1 MTDDERVRLF
11 VALELPDRVRDD
23 LASWRAPILA
33 ATPAL
38 RPVAPESMHVTLCF
52 LGWRRAGEVPAIA
65 TACAAASSVARPCLT
80 AAEALWLPPRRP
92 RVLSVSLTDVSG
104 RLSEA
109 QGRVSRALAAGGW
122 YVPEKRPF
130 LAHVTVA
137 RVRKDGRVGRVS
149 LPEPPAIDFE
159 GSAVTLFRS
168 QLTSRG
174 AQYLGLSRVE
184 LGGQGRPGVPGT

>member
-1 MTDDERVRLF
+1 VTDDERVRLF

-23 LASWRAPILA
+23 LASWIAPILA

-65 TACAAASSVARPCLT
+65 TACAAASSVARPRLT
-80 AAEALWLPPRRP
+80 ATDALWLPPRRP
-92 RVLSVSLTDVSG
+92 RVLSVSLADVSA

-109 QGRVSRALAAGGW
+109 QGRLSRALAAGGW

-137 RVRKDGRVGRVS
+137 RVGKGGRVGRGTALS
-149 LPEPPAIDFE
+149 EPPRLSFE
-159 GSAVTLFRS
+159 GLTVTLFQSRLS
-168 QLTSRG
+168 PRG
-174 AQYLGLSRVE
+174 AEYVELARVE
-184 LGGQGRPGVPGT
+184 LGS

>member
-11 VALELPDRVRDD
+11 VALELPDSVRDD
-23 LASWRAPILA
+23 LAAWRAPILA

-38 RPVAPESMHVTLCF
+38 RPVAPESMHLTLCF

-65 TACAAASSVARPCLT
+65 SACAAASSVARPCLT

-92 RVLSVSLTDVSG
+92 RVLTVALSDESG

-109 QGRVSRALAAGGW
+109 QGLLSRELAAGGW
-122 YVPEKRPF
+122 FVPEKRRF

-137 RVRKDGRVGRVS
+137 RVRKDGRVGRAS
-149 LPEPPAIDFE
+149 LPEPPAITFE
-159 GSAVTLFRS
+159 GSVVTLFRS
-168 QLTSRG
+168 QLSPRG
-174 AQYLGLSRVE
+174 ARYVELSRVE
-184 LGGQGRPGVPGT
+184 LGG

>member
-11 VALELPDRVRDD
+11 VALELPDSVRDD
-23 LASWRAPILA
+23 LAAWRSPILA

-38 RPVAPESMHVTLCF
+38 RPVPPESMHVTLCF
-52 LGWRRAGEVPAIA
+52 LGWRRASEVPAIA
-65 TACAAASSVARPCLT
+65 TACTTACAAASLDARPCLT

-92 RVLSVSLTDVSG
+92 RVLTVALADESG

-109 QGRVSRALAAGGW
+109 QGLLSRELAAGGW
-122 YVPEKRPF
+122 FVPEERPF

-137 RVRKDGRVGRVS
+137 RVGKGGRVGRVS
-149 LPEPPAIDFE
+149 LPELPAIDFE
-159 GSAVTLFRS
+159 GSTVTLFRS
-168 QLTSRG
+168 QLSPRG

-184 LGGQGRPGVPGT
+184 LG